1 MLAAVSDHLEVTDEQ
16 VRAGYRSGLAGATAP
31 DALERFLR
39 YARIDTQADPDS
51 STVPSTVKQ
60 LDLSRLLVAELTE
73 LGLADAELDDDG
85 YVLATLPP
93 SIQRDGPTIALL
105 AHVDVAYDAPAQDVR
120 PQVVRYEGGRL
131 PLPGDPAVALDPA
144 ISPELADH
152 VGHELVTSDGT
163 TLLGA
168 DNKAGVAEI
177 MTAVAYLLQHPE
189 LEHGPIRIC
198 FTRDEEI
205 GKGVEKLDLDRLG
218 ADAAYTVDGSTLG
231 QIEDETFN
239 ALKATVVFTGVA
251 VHPGS
256 AKGRLVNAG
265 KVAADFIAGL
275 PRGRLSPETTDG
287 RAGFVHPWS
296 IVGTEEEATVRLILR
311 DFDRDLLADHEQLVR
326 RLAEEAAAAY
336 PGARV
341 EIEVVEQYRNMKDY
355 LREDT
360 RVVEAAAEAVRR
372 AGLEPTLT
380 FIRGGTDGSELSARG
395 LPTPNIFT
403 GGEDFHSRHE
413 WICVADMGSA
423 VATIVHLAQIWA
435 EEPEPPPSAGGPEPG

>member
-1 MLAAVSDHLEVTDEQ
+1 VSAPTRSDIVTDEQ
-16 VRAGYRSGLAGATAP
+16 ARAGHRSRLAHATAA

-39 YARIDTQADPDS
+39 YVRIDTQADFFS
-51 STVPSTVKQ
+51 TTVPSTAKQ
-60 LDLSRLLVAELTE
+60 LDLSRLLAAELRE
-73 LGLADAELDDDG
+73 LGLQDAELDEHG
-85 YVLATLPP
+85 YVLATLPA
-93 SIQRDGPTIALL
+93 SVERATPTIALF
-105 AHVDVAYDAPAQDVR
+105 AHVDVAYDTPADSVQ
-120 PQVVRYEGGRL
+120 PQVVSYGGGRL
-131 PLPGDPAVALDPA
+131 PLPGDPAVALDPQV
-144 ISPELADH
+144 SPQLADH

-177 MTAVAYLLQHPE
+177 MTAVDYLLQHPE

-205 GKGVEKLDLDRLG
+205 GKGVDELDLDRLG

-231 QIEDETFN
+231 QIEDETFS

-256 AKGRLVNAG
+256 ANGRMVNAG
-265 KVAADFIAGL
+265 KIAADFLASL
-275 PRGRLSPETTDG
+275 PRDRLSPETTEG

-296 IVGTEEEATVRLILR
+296 TVSEEEKATVRLILR
-311 DFDRDLLADHEQLVR
+311 DFDRELLADHELLVR

-336 PGARV
+336 PGAQV
-341 EIEVVEQYRNMKDY
+341 EIDVVEQYRNMKDY
-355 LREDT
+355 LRDHPH
-360 RVVEAAAEAVRR
+360 VVKAAEEAVRR
-372 AGLEPTLT
+372 AGLEPKLT
-380 FIRGGTDGSELSARG
+380 YVRGGTDGALLSAQG

-413 WICVADMGSA
+413 WICVADMGAA

-435 EEPEPPPSAGGPEPG
+435 EERRGE